1 MHLRTMLR
9 SPMQRAARTS
19 TACCDGQRTALQ
31 HRTQNSGLGRG
42 VPIVAPN
49 IRFAICQNRPS
60 FAHAM
65 PPSPPADAT
74 RDIGH
79 DLSGCAATLCLF
91 RFKPHLQHTL
101 LSGHPRPSDF
111 MAEDAKPESPFSI
124 SSIQRTEGETASAIF
139 KAFLILLSDSPTIPP
154 KILPISNFIIGNCQ
168 AEPTAFAH
176 KLLPVPGI
184 PSKSIP
190 LGVSSPY
197 SLAFSSNARPLLLS
211 QSFKISNP
219 PTSSKVSL

>member
-1 MHLRTMLR
+1 MTRKKRHPAEGLLAHCPWHSIRLETKASR
-9 SPMQRAARTS
+9 PETNGTISWQRQASRASCTTIADAMSKTEVAAVKGSALQSQTQHAAMNDAAR
-19 TACCDGQRTALQ
+19 CDGQRTALQ

-91 RFKPHLQHTL
+91 RLKPHLQHTL

-111 MAEDAKPESPFSI
+111 MAEDAPM
-124 SSIQRTEGETASAIF
+124 
-139 KAFLILLSDSPTIPP
+139 
-154 KILPISNFIIGNCQ
+154 PIHGQ
-168 AEPTAFAH
+168 TFAH
-176 KLLPVPGI
+176 NTIMYRG
-184 PSKSIP
+184 
-190 LGVSSPY
+190 
-197 SLAFSSNARPLLLS
+197 
-211 QSFKISNP
+211 
-219 PTSSKVSL
+219 

>member
-1 MHLRTMLR
+1 MTRKKGRPAEGLPAHCPWHSIRLGTQVSRPETDWTI
-9 SPMQRAARTS
+9 SWQRQASRASCTTIADAMSKTEVAAVKGSALQSQTQHAAMNDAAR
-19 TACCDGQRTALQ
+19 CDGQRTALQ

-79 DLSGCAATLCLF
+79 DLSGCAATLCRF
-91 RFKPHLQHTL
+91 RLKPHLQHTL

-111 MAEDAKPESPFSI
+111 MAEDVPM
-124 SSIQRTEGETASAIF
+124 
-139 KAFLILLSDSPTIPP
+139 
-154 KILPISNFIIGNCQ
+154 PIHGQ
-168 AEPTAFAH
+168 TFAH
-176 KLLPVPGI
+176 NTIMYRG
-184 PSKSIP
+184 
-190 LGVSSPY
+190 
-197 SLAFSSNARPLLLS
+197 
-211 QSFKISNP
+211 
-219 PTSSKVSL
+219 